1 MTTAWQKAHARL
13 ICLLPSTTHRARQW
27 IQESKRVGRI
37 GKRTHEAIKALHRS
51 ASNGTHASRA
61 LRRRRLQRV
70 GLLESAWRDVAE
82 AVTNPAPPQ
91 APALPYAAGSPTP
104 PPGTAADA
112 GPLPMDT
119 QLLLALLDLKT
130 ERLLAEVE
138 PLILANVNR
147 EAALASAEER
157 ASIW

>member
-1 MTTAWQKAHARL
+1 
-13 ICLLPSTTHRARQW
+13 
-27 IQESKRVGRI
+27 
-37 GKRTHEAIKALHRS
+37 
-51 ASNGTHASRA
+51 
-61 LRRRRLQRV
+61 
-70 GLLESAWRDVAE
+70 
-82 AVTNPAPPQ
+82 
-91 APALPYAAGSPTP
+91 
-104 PPGTAADA
+104 
-112 GPLPMDT
+112 MDT